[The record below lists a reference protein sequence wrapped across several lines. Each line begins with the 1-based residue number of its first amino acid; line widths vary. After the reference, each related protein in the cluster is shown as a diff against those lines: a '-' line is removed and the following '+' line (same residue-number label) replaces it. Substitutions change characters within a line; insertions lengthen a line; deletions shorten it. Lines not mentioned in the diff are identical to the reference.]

1 MEIDSNILT
10 ETIINK
16 YNDLTKIVINDD
28 DKIKKYPRG
37 GFLPI
42 MLCKSNKEK
51 NNIKIRESTPLPLP
65 QLNKVS
71 ISSILKSRRNK
82 M

>member
-10 ETIINK
+10 ETIVNK
-16 YNDLTKIVINDD
+16 YNDLTKIVSNDE
-28 DKIKKYPRG
+28 KNKKYPRG

-51 NNIKIRESTPLPLP
+51 NNLKIRESIPLP

-71 ISSILKSRRNK
+71 ISSILKNRRNK
-82 M
+82 I